1 MRGGSLQVRVRE
13 GGQDRWR
20 HSTGAATREEE
31 RDPLLDYN
39 KEYTHYPKV
48 PYTICFYSDFYKI
61 LKNLYFSRDT
71 QLVIFIKFHT

>member
-48 PYTICFYSDFYKI
+48 QYVFNLI
-61 LKNLYFSRDT
+61 LINFHRFFFSLGT
-71 QLVIFIKFHT
+71 PS